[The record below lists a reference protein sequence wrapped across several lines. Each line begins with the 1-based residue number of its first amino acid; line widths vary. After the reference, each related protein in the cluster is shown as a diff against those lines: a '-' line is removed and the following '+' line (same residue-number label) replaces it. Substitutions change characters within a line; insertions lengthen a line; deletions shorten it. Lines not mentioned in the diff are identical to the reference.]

1 MSTKESKTVLF
12 LCAANVYRSRA
23 AEALFN
29 YYCKKNGL
37 KDKAESAALVY
48 EDEPKNPLV
57 EKVIKEKVTKKFM
70 PKNPPKFINQYI
82 IDRADIIV
90 VMNADLL
97 SFLKQF
103 HTKGKKIITWSIP
116 DVVAYRYD
124 FTKIPVF
131 RKGISQIEGKVK
143 ELIKKLK
150 Q

>member
-1 MSTKESKTVLF
+1 
-12 LCAANVYRSRA
+12 
-23 AEALFN
+23 
-29 YYCKKNGL
+29 
-37 KDKAESAALVY
+37 
-48 EDEPKNPLV
+48 
-57 EKVIKEKVTKKFM
+57 M
-70 PKNPPKFINQYI
+70 PKNSPKFINQYI
-82 IDRADIIV
+82 IDRADLIV
-90 VMNADLL
+90 VMNVDLP

-131 RKGISQIEGKVK
+131 RKGISQIEEKVK

>member
-1 MSTKESKTVLF
+1 MNIKKGKTVLF

-29 YYCKKNGL
+29 FYSKKDKL
-37 KDKAESAALVY
+37 KCKAESAALVY

-70 PKNPPKFINQYI
+70 PKNSPKFINQYI
-82 IDRADIIV
+82 IDRADLIV
-90 VMNADLL
+90 VMNVDLP

-131 RKGISQIEGKVK
+131 RKGISQIEEKVK